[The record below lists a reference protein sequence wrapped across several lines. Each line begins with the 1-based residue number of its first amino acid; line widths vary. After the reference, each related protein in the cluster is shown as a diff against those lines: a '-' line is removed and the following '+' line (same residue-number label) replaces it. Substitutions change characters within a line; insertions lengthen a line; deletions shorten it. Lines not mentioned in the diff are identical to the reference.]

1 MLPRLRHETELR
13 ERQSQMNAVDLA
25 SQFAGGEAWS
35 AFASG
40 GRGMASSA
48 STDGVFAVRGCQ
60 TDDDRTLNSAPPT
73 MEDDG
78 RELHVSCASPI
89 VKNRTLNAVLAA
101 LSNYNDVAHD
111 MNKDRDG
118 GESKDDVNNASMDI
132 RRCRNGWGIESNVE
146 GPLSFDRPV
155 VLHGADGILTRHHHH
170 HPHSRPDGL
179 GSSESPYSVMEDM
192 DIVDRLCIHEG
203 STGYPAYSWV
213 GAWHDGRQE
222 LLAHFK
228 EYWMDFMEDET
239 SSRLEKCLMVL
250 EYPMTVARKVRLL
263 LTAFV
268 SQNRLPSFFGPLK
281 SICLFLFLSLL
292 Q

>member
-1 MLPRLRHETELR
+1 
-13 ERQSQMNAVDLA
+13 MNAADVA

-35 AFASG
+35 AFASS
-40 GRGMASSA
+40 GRGVASSA
-48 STDGVFAVRGCQ
+48 STDGDLRGCQ
-60 TDDDRTLNSAPPT
+60 TDDDRTLNSAPPIL
-73 MEDDG
+73 EDDG
-78 RELHVSCASPI
+78 RQPHVSCTSPI
-89 VKNRTLNAVLAA
+89 IKNRTLNAVLAA

-111 MNKDRDG
+111 MNKDRDS
-118 GESKDDVNNASMDI
+118 GEDKDDVNNASMDI

-170 HPHSRPDGL
+170 HHHHHHPHSRPDGT
-179 GSSESPYSVMEDM
+179 GSGESPYSIMEDM

-203 STGYPAYSWV
+203 STGYPTIWR
-213 GAWHDGRQE
+213 DGRQE
-222 LLAHFK
+222 LMAHFK
-228 EYWMDFMEDET
+228 EYWMDFMQDET

-268 SQNRLPSFFGPLK
+268 SRNRPPSFFRTEINL
-281 SICLFLFLSLL
+281 SFLPLL